1 MYTLRRRAFC
11 ALCFLLCAALM
22 LPLFLLRAGASTA
35 ADDQEFTLLGELASR
50 YEGGDA
56 GAIVYNSGDIG
67 GKSYGAYQFA
77 SASGS
82 PLSFAQ
88 WCQKSENEYYRQ
100 IGQTLEAAYYDG
112 GAGYGNNF
120 DTAWKALAKENY
132 DGFLACQRY
141 YVNAEYY
148 HSIVDKIAE
157 DVPGFDIHNYSIALR
172 NVFLSRAIQHGTP
185 GARQVINNAFTALG
199 GFANQPETDIIA
211 AIYAESSLTRFPE
224 AKDET
229 NVMTGTTA
237 QKYGVDGQLL
247 HYYRGSSPEI
257 QLGVFLRLRINEPAR
272 AQHML
277 VTYGYTDALLG
288 EGFYQISPV
297 GNSDLA
303 VGAGEG
309 QVLLNALDGSDQQS
323 FLLTYY
329 ASGYYT
335 IENAATGLRLTA
347 QEDGSVVLAE
357 ATVDNNQF
365 WKLEGL
371 ESGFSVSNRATGT
384 YLFAQAAGSVVS
396 TTAEA
401 SQWQLTKTKA
411 DWSLDGAFYPI
422 YANILTEGE
431 SNFPFR
437 GILRCNYIIDT
448 VTIRVVNEQGED
460 AFSPASAS
468 GINANAFDLSDLDKS
483 VAFSRLTAGG
493 YQLIIEATS
502 AENDSAFLLESSF
515 FVTDSSHTLT
525 FDACGGTVSEA
536 SRKLAAGQVFGELP
550 TAELPGHF
558 FVGWFTAPEGGEQ
571 VTPSTIALAEDQT
584 VYARYEKAYTYLFRN
599 YDETEWASGQLTLG
613 AAIPAPAENPTRPA
627 DDNLSYYTFAGW
639 EGYAE
644 GMTITQDMVF
654 TALFERHEI
663 EYLPEITTDAFVIRD
678 GYLRSV
684 ALGTTVS
691 SLLEQLVPGEYITV
705 GPDGT
710 AGDASVAT
718 GMTVSYAVN
727 GEQIQ
732 SLTVVVTGD
741 VNGDGVLSITDLVQ
755 INSHLLKKAEL
766 SGAAAIAA
774 DVNADGVISITDLVL
789 INNCLL
795 KISTITPN

>member
-1 MYTLRRRAFC
+1 MHTFRRRTPC
-11 ALCFLLCAALM
+11 VLCFLLCAALT
-22 LPLFLLRAGASTA
+22 LPLFLLRAGATA
-35 ADDQEFTLLGELASR
+35 ADDQEFELLGELASR

-56 GAIVYNSGDIG
+56 GAIIHNSGDIG

-100 IGQTLEAAYYDG
+100 IGQKLEAAYYDG

-120 DTAWKALAKENY
+120 DAAWKSLAEENY

-172 NVFLSRAIQHGTP
+172 NVFLSRSIQHGTP
-185 GARQVINNAFTALG
+185 GARQVINNAFQALG

-211 AIYAESSLTRFPE
+211 AIYAESSRTRFPE
-224 AKDET
+224 TEDET
-229 NVMTGTTA
+229 NFMTGTTA
-237 QKYGVDGQLL
+237 QKYGVEGQLM

-288 EGFYQISPV
+288 EGFYQIAPA
-297 GNSDLA
+297 GNGELA
-303 VGAGEG
+303 IGAGEG
-309 QVLLNALDGSDQQS
+309 QVLLNTADNSDQQS

-335 IENAATGLRLTA
+335 MENAATGLRLTA
-347 QEDGSVVLAE
+347 QDDGSVILSE
-357 ATVDNNQF
+357 ATAHNNQL
-365 WKLEGL
+365 WKLENMD
-371 ESGFSVSNRATGT
+371 SGFSVSNRATGT
-384 YLFAQAAGSVVS
+384 YLFAASAGSVVS
-396 TTAEA
+396 TVAEP
-401 SQWQLTKTKA
+401 SQWQLTKSKA
-411 DWSLDGAFYPI
+411 DWSLDGAFYPT
-422 YANILTEGE
+422 YANLLTEGE

-437 GILRCNYIIDT
+437 GILRCNYIIDS
-448 VTIRVVNEQGED
+448 VKISVLNDRDEN
-460 AFSPASAS
+460 AFSPAVAS

-483 VAFSRLTAGG
+483 VAFSRLSAGN
-493 YQLIIEATS
+493 YRLIIEATS
-502 AENDSAFLLESSF
+502 AENDSTFLLESSF
-515 FVTDSSHTLT
+515 FVTDGTHTLT
-525 FDACGGTVSEA
+525 FDPCGGTASEP
-536 SRKLAAGQVFGELP
+536 SRNLAAGQVFGELP

-571 VTPSTIALAEDQT
+571 VTASTIAIAEDQT
-584 VYARYEKAYTYLFRN
+584 VYARYEKAYTYVFRN
-599 YDETEWASGQLTLG
+599 YDGTDWTTGQLTLN
-613 AAIPAPAENPTRPA
+613 AAIPAPAETPTRPA
-627 DDNLSYYTFAGW
+627 DDALSYYTFVGW
-639 EGYAE
+639 EGYTD
-644 GMTITQDMVF
+644 GMTITQDVVF

-684 ALGTTVS
+684 AVGTTVS
-691 SLLEQLVPGEYITV
+691 SLLEKLVPTELIAIQ
-705 GPDGT
+705 PEGT
-710 AGDASVAT
+710 SAETSVAT
-718 GMTVSYAVN
+718 GMTVTYTVN
-727 GEQIQ
+727 GQLVQ
-732 SLTVVVTGD
+732 SLSVVVTGD
-741 VNGDGVLSITDLVQ
+741 VNGDGTISITDLVQ
-755 INSHLLKKAEL
+755 INNHLLKKAEL

-774 DVNADGVISITDLVL
+774 DVNADGVISITDLVQ
-789 INNCLL
+789 INNHLL

>member
-1 MYTLRRRAFC
+1 MYTLRRRSRC

-22 LPLFLLRAGASTA
+22 LPLFLLRAGATA
-35 ADDQEFTLLGELASR
+35 ADDQEFELLGELASR

-77 SASGS
+77 SASGG

-120 DTAWKALAKENY
+120 DAAWKKLAEENY

-185 GARQVINNAFTALG
+185 GARQVINNAFQALG

-211 AIYAESSLTRFPE
+211 AIYAESSSTRFPAAE
-224 AKDET
+224 DET

-237 QKYGVDGQLL
+237 QKYGVDGQLM

-272 AQHML
+272 AQNML

-297 GNSDLA
+297 GNGDLA
-303 VGAGEG
+303 VGSGDG
-309 QVLLNALDGSDQQS
+309 QLLLNAIDGTDQQS

-335 IENAATGLRLTA
+335 LVNAANGLRLTA
-347 QEDGSVVLAE
+347 LEDGSVVLAE
-357 ATVDNNQF
+357 ATADSNQF
-365 WKLEGL
+365 WKLESL
-371 ESGFSVSNRATGT
+371 ESGFSVCNRATGT
-384 YLFAQAAGSVVS
+384 YLYAAAAGSVVS
-396 TTAEA
+396 TAAEA

-411 DWSLDGAFYPI
+411 DWSLDGAFYPT

-448 VTIRVVNEQGED
+448 VKISVLNEQGGD

-483 VAFSRLTAGG
+483 VAFSRLKAGN
-493 YQLIIEATS
+493 YQLVIEATS
-502 AENDSAFLLESSF
+502 AENDSTFLLESSF

-525 FDACGGTVSEA
+525 FDACGGTVSEP

-558 FVGWFTAPEGGEQ
+558 FIGWFTAPEGGEQ
-571 VTPSTIALAEDQT
+571 VTASSIALAEDQT
-584 VYARYEKAYTYLFRN
+584 VYARYEKAYTYVFRN
-599 YDETEWASGQLTLG
+599 YDGTDWSSGQLTLN
-613 AAIPAPAENPTRPA
+613 AVIPAPAEAPTRPA
-627 DDNLSYYTFAGW
+627 DDNLSYYTFVGW

-684 ALGTTVS
+684 AVGTTVS
-691 SLLEQLVPGEYITV
+691 SLLEKLVPAEFITLQ
-705 GPDGT
+705 PDGT
-710 AGDASVAT
+710 AGDAPIAT
-718 GMTVSYAVN
+718 GMTVAYTVN
-727 GEQIQ
+727 GEPIQ
-732 SLTVVVTGD
+732 TLSIVVTGD
-741 VNGDGVLSITDLVQ
+741 VNGDGTVSITDLVQ

-774 DVNADGVISITDLVL
+774 DVNADGVISITDLVQV
-789 INNCLL
+789 NNHLL

>member
-1 MYTLRRRAFC
+1 MKHNRKRGISM
-11 ALCFLLCAALM
+11 LCLLLSG
-22 LPLFLLRAGASTA
+22 LFLCGALPFRADATA
-35 ADDQEFTLLGELASR
+35 ADDQEYELLGELASR

-77 SASGS
+77 SAYGA
-82 PLSFAQ
+82 PLSFAL

-100 IGQTLEAAYYDG
+100 IGQTLEAAYYNG

-120 DTAWKALAKENY
+120 DTAWKTLAKENY

-185 GARQVINNAFTALG
+185 GARQVINNAFEALG

-211 AIYAESSLTRFPE
+211 AIYAESSRTRFPE
-224 AKDET
+224 SEDET
-229 NVMTGTTA
+229 KFMSGTTA
-237 QKYGVDGQLL
+237 QKYGVEGQLM

-277 VTYGYTDALLG
+277 VTYGYADALLG
-288 EGFYQISPV
+288 EGYYQISPV

-303 VGAGEG
+303 IGLHDG
-309 QVLLNALDGSDQQS
+309 QLLLNTIDSTDQQS

-335 IENAATGLRLTA
+335 LENAATGLRLTA
-347 QEDGSVVLAE
+347 LEDGSVILAE
-357 ATVDNNQF
+357 ATADNNQM
-365 WKLEGL
+365 WKLEGMD
-371 ESGFSVSNRATGT
+371 SGFSVCNRATGT
-384 YLFAQAAGSVVS
+384 FLFASAAGSVLS
-396 TTAEA
+396 TAAEA

-411 DWSLDGAFYPI
+411 DWSLDGAFYPA
-422 YANILTEGE
+422 YSNILTEGE

-448 VTIRVVNEQGED
+448 VTIRVLNDRGED
-460 AFSPASAS
+460 AFTPATAS
-468 GINANAFDLSDLDKS
+468 GINANSFDLSDLDKS
-483 VAFSRLTAGG
+483 VAFSRLKAGN
-493 YQLIIEATS
+493 YQMIVTATS
-502 AENDSAFLLESSF
+502 AENDSTFLLESNF
-515 FVTDSSHTLT
+515 FVTDGTYALT
-525 FDACGGTVSEA
+525 FDACGGTSTET
-536 SRKLAAGQVFGELP
+536 SRNLAAGQVFGELP
-550 TAELPGHF
+550 TASMPGYF
-558 FVGWFTAPEGGEQ
+558 FLGWFTAPEGGEQ
-571 VTPSTIALAEDQT
+571 VTASTIAMAEPQT
-584 VYARYEKAYTYLFRN
+584 VYAQYEKAYAYTFLN
-599 YDETEWASGQLTLG
+599 YDDTEWATGQLTLG
-613 AAIPAPAENPTRPA
+613 AEIPLPAENPSRPA
-627 DDNLSYYTFAGW
+627 DDNLSYYTFVGW
-639 EGYAE
+639 EGYTE
-644 GMTITQDMVF
+644 GMTITEDIAFRAVF
-654 TALFERHEI
+654 EWHEI

-691 SLLEQLVPGEYITV
+691 SLLEKLVPAEFITIQS
-705 GPDGT
+705 GNAAAD
-710 AGDASVAT
+710 DAVAT
-718 GMTVSYAVN
+718 GMTVEYAVN
-727 GEQIQ
+727 GELLQT
-732 SLTVVVTGD
+732 LTVIVTGD
-741 VNGDGVLSITDLVQ
+741 VNGDGVISITDLVQ
-755 INSHLLKKAEL
+755 INNHLLKKAEL

-774 DVNADGVISITDLVL
+774 DVNADGTVSITDLVL
-789 INNCLL
+789 VNNHLL
-795 KISTITPN
+795 KKSTITPN

>member
-1 MYTLRRRAFC
+1 MYTLRRRSRC

-22 LPLFLLRAGASTA
+22 LPLFLLRAGATA
-35 ADDQEFTLLGELASR
+35 ADDQEFELLGELASR

-77 SASGS
+77 SASGG

-120 DTAWKALAKENY
+120 DAAWKKLAEENY

-172 NVFLSRAIQHGTP
+172 NVFLARAIQHGTP
-185 GARQVINNAFTALG
+185 GARQVINNAFQALG

-211 AIYAESSLTRFPE
+211 AIYAESSSTRFPAAE
-224 AKDET
+224 DET

-237 QKYGVDGQLL
+237 QKYGVDGQLM

-272 AQHML
+272 AQNML
-277 VTYGYTDALLG
+277 VTYGYADALLG
-288 EGFYQISPV
+288 EGFYQISPA
-297 GNSDLA
+297 GNGDLA
-303 VGAGEG
+303 VGSADN
-309 QVLLNALDGSDQQS
+309 QLLLNGLDGTDQQS

-335 IENAATGLRLTA
+335 IANAANGLRLTA
-347 QEDGSVVLAE
+347 LEDGSVVLAE

-365 WKLEGL
+365 WKLESL
-371 ESGFSVSNRATGT
+371 ESGFSVCNRATGT
-384 YLFAQAAGSVVS
+384 YLYAAAAGSVVS
-396 TTAEA
+396 TAAEA

-411 DWSLDGAFYPI
+411 DWSLDGAFYPT

-448 VTIRVVNEQGED
+448 VKISVLNEQGGD

-483 VAFSRLTAGG
+483 VAFSRLKAGN
-493 YQLIIEATS
+493 YQLVIEATS
-502 AENDSAFLLESSF
+502 AENDSTFLLESSF
-515 FVTDSSHTLT
+515 FVTDGTHTLT
-525 FDACGGTVSEA
+525 FDACGGTVSEP
-536 SRKLAAGQVFGELP
+536 SRNLAAGQAFGELP

-558 FVGWFTAPEGGEQ
+558 FIGWFTAPEGGEQ
-571 VTPSTIALAEDQT
+571 VTASSIALAEDQT
-584 VYARYEKAYTYLFRN
+584 VYARYEKAYTYVFRN
-599 YDETEWASGQLTLG
+599 YDGTDWSSGQLTLN
-613 AAIPAPAENPTRPA
+613 AMIPAPAELPTRPA
-627 DDNLSYYTFAGW
+627 DDNLSYYTFVGW
-639 EGYAE
+639 EGYTE

-684 ALGTTVS
+684 AVGTTAS
-691 SLLEQLVPGEYITV
+691 SLLEKLVPAEFITLQ
-705 GPDGT
+705 PDGT
-710 AGDASVAT
+710 AGDAPVAT
-718 GMTVSYAVN
+718 GMAVAYTVN
-727 GEQIQ
+727 GEPIQ
-732 SLTVVVTGD
+732 TLSIVVTGD
-741 VNGDGVLSITDLVQ
+741 VNGDGTVSITDLVQ

-774 DVNADGVISITDLVL
+774 DVNADGVISITDLVQV
-789 INNCLL
+789 NNHLL

>member
-1 MYTLRRRAFC
+1 MYTLRRRILC

-22 LPLFLLRAGASTA
+22 LPLFLLRAGATA
-35 ADDQEFTLLGELASR
+35 ADDQEFELLGELASR

-56 GAIVYNSGDIG
+56 GAIVNNSGDIG

-77 SASGS
+77 SASGG
-82 PLSFAQ
+82 PMSFAQ

-120 DTAWKALAKENY
+120 DTAWKKLAEENY

-172 NVFLSRAIQHGTP
+172 NVFLARAIQHGTS

-211 AIYAESSLTRFPE
+211 AIYAESSSTRFPAAE
-224 AKDET
+224 DET

-237 QKYGVDGQLL
+237 QKYGVDGQLM

-288 EGFYQISPV
+288 EGFYQISPA
-297 GNSDLA
+297 GNGDLA
-303 VGAGEG
+303 VGAADS
-309 QVLLNALDGSDQQS
+309 QVLLNGLDGTDQQS

-335 IENAATGLRLTA
+335 VVNAANGLRLTA
-347 QEDGSVVLAE
+347 LEDGSVVLAE

-365 WKLEGL
+365 WKLEGVD
-371 ESGFSVSNRATGT
+371 SGFSVCNRATGT
-384 YLFAQAAGSVVS
+384 YLCAAAAGSVVS
-396 TTAEA
+396 TSAEV

-411 DWSLDGAFYPI
+411 DWSLDGAFYPT

-448 VTIRVVNEQGED
+448 VKISVLNEQGGD
-460 AFSPASAS
+460 AFSPAVAS

-483 VAFSRLTAGG
+483 VAFSRLKAGN
-493 YQLIIEATS
+493 YQLVIEATS
-502 AENDSAFLLESSF
+502 AENDSTFLLESSF
-515 FVTDSSHTLT
+515 FVTDGTHTLT
-525 FDACGGTVSEA
+525 FDACGGTVSEP
-536 SRKLAAGQVFGELP
+536 SRNLAAGQAFGELP

-558 FVGWFTAPEGGEQ
+558 FIGWFTAPEGGEQ
-571 VTPSTIALAEDQT
+571 VTASTTAIAEDQT
-584 VYARYEKAYTYLFRN
+584 VYARYEKAYTYVFRN
-599 YDETEWASGQLTLG
+599 YDGTDWVSGQLTLN
-613 AAIPAPAENPTRPA
+613 ATIPAPAEAPTRPA
-627 DDNLSYYTFAGW
+627 DDNLSYYTFVGW

-644 GMTITQDMVF
+644 GMTISQDVVF

-663 EYLPEITTDAFVIRD
+663 EYLPEITTEAFVIRD

-684 ALGTTVS
+684 AAGTTAS
-691 SLLEQLVPGEYITV
+691 SLLEKLVPSEFITLQ
-705 GPDGT
+705 PDGT
-710 AGDASVAT
+710 AADAPVAT
-718 GMTVSYAVN
+718 GMTVAYTVN
-727 GEQIQ
+727 GELLQT
-732 SLTVVVTGD
+732 LTIVVTGD
-741 VNGDGVLSITDLVQ
+741 VNGDGKISGTDIVQLRAYLLGNWSLSDISMQ
-755 INSHLLKKAEL
+755 
-766 SGAAAIAA
+766 AA
-774 DVNADGVISITDLVL
+774 DLNGDGKVSGTDIVQLRAY
-789 INNCLL
+789 LL
-795 KISTITPN
+795 GKHTIVPN

>member
-1 MYTLRRRAFC
+1 MYTLRRRSRC

-22 LPLFLLRAGASTA
+22 LPLFLLRAGATA
-35 ADDQEFTLLGELASR
+35 ADDQEFELLGELASR

-77 SASGS
+77 SASGG

-120 DTAWKALAKENY
+120 DAAWKKLAEENY

-148 HSIVDKIAE
+148 HSIVDKIAK

-172 NVFLSRAIQHGTP
+172 NVFLARAIQHGTP
-185 GARQVINNAFTALG
+185 GARQVINNAFQALG

-211 AIYAESSLTRFPE
+211 AIYAESSSTRFPAAE
-224 AKDET
+224 DET

-237 QKYGVDGQLL
+237 QKYGVDGQLM

-272 AQHML
+272 AQNML
-277 VTYGYTDALLG
+277 VTYGYADALLG
-288 EGFYQISPV
+288 EGFYQISPA
-297 GNSDLA
+297 GNGDLA
-303 VGAGEG
+303 VGSADN
-309 QVLLNALDGSDQQS
+309 QLLLNGLDGTDQQS

-335 IENAATGLRLTA
+335 IANAANGLRLTA
-347 QEDGSVVLAE
+347 LEDGSVVLAE

-365 WKLEGL
+365 WKLESL
-371 ESGFSVSNRATGT
+371 ESGFSVCNRATGT
-384 YLFAQAAGSVVS
+384 YLYAAAAGSVVS
-396 TTAEA
+396 TSAEV

-411 DWSLDGAFYPI
+411 DWSLDGAFYPT

-448 VTIRVVNEQGED
+448 VKISVLNEQGGD

-483 VAFSRLTAGG
+483 VAFSRLKAGN
-493 YQLIIEATS
+493 YQLVIEATS
-502 AENDSAFLLESSF
+502 AENDSTFLLESSF
-515 FVTDSSHTLT
+515 FVTDGTHTLT
-525 FDACGGTVSEA
+525 FDACGGTVSEP
-536 SRKLAAGQVFGELP
+536 SRKLAAGQAFGELP

-558 FVGWFTAPEGGEQ
+558 FIGWFTAPEGGEQ
-571 VTPSTIALAEDQT
+571 VTASSIALAEDQT
-584 VYARYEKAYTYLFRN
+584 VYARYEKAYTYVFRN
-599 YDETEWASGQLTLG
+599 YDGTDWSSGQLTLN
-613 AAIPAPAENPTRPA
+613 AAIPAPAEAPTRPA
-627 DDNLSYYTFAGW
+627 DDNLSYYTFVGW

-644 GMTITQDMVF
+644 GMTITQDVVF

-684 ALGTTVS
+684 ALGTGLDTLQQNLTPS
-691 SLLEQLVPGEYITV
+691 EFITIEQ
-705 GPDGT
+705 GT
-710 AGDASVAT
+710 ATTDALAAT
-718 GMTVSYAVN
+718 GMRVVYAPN
-727 GEQIQ
+727 GETVQT
-732 SLTVVVTGD
+732 LTLVVTGD
-741 VNGDGVLSITDLVQ
+741 SNGDGCCNIADLVQ
-755 INSHLLKKAEL
+755 IQFYLLEKTDL
-766 SGAAAIAA
+766 SAAAFLASDLNNDGSVNIA
-774 DVNADGVISITDLVL
+774 DLVQ
-789 INNCLL
+789 ITYVLL
-795 KISTITPN
+795 DKAVITPH